1 MLINGES
8 GESVRPKVLRTGEV
22 RAEMVT
28 VVVSDMEKVAI
39 VSKRSIRLSIVCSA
53 WGYCEGGIPGVEMTV
68 NVGKGFSL
76 AVSITRQS
84 GLRRLFNCPV
94 VSWCFRRVRMAR
106 SRLYGW
112 IMFF

>member
-53 WGYCEGGIPGVEMTV
+53 
-68 NVGKGFSL
+68 
-76 AVSITRQS
+76 
-84 GLRRLFNCPV
+84 
-94 VSWCFRRVRMAR
+94 
-106 SRLYGW
+106 
-112 IMFF
+112 